1 VVIVDTSVWI
11 EYFNRPQSAEKHA
24 VDVLIDTDTPILIGV
39 VLAELLQGCRASKE
53 ADTLLLHLRALPFLE
68 MTFASWRRTGG
79 LSSALRQRG
88 ITLPLSD
95 LIVAALAQEHG
106 CSVFTLDPHFR
117 QIPGLRL
124 YRPPKSRKR
133 FPSGPD
139 QR

>member
-1 VVIVDTSVWI
+1 MVIVDTSVWI
-11 EYFNRPQSAEKHA
+11 EYFNRPQSVEKHA
-24 VDVLIDTDTPILIGV
+24 VDALIDTDRLVLTGV
-39 VLAELLQGCRASKE
+39 VLAELLQGCRTSRE
-53 ADTLLLHLRALPFLE
+53 ADAILLHLRALRFLE
-68 MTFASWRRTGG
+68 MTFASWRRTGE

-133 FPSGPD
+133 STSGPG